1 MQADESISQQDL
13 LGRWMHAHEE
23 DPQETS
29 GREVYRPHDWS
40 FGPSRGRRG
49 FDLLPDGR
57 ATVVGIAAAD
67 GTDTREGRW
76 SIEPPNVLVIESGGD
91 VRRWRVEQAS
101 PDRLVVLEL
110 LGR

>member
-1 MQADESISQQDL
+1 MQADEPISQQDL

-23 DPQETS
+23 DPQDTS

-57 ATVVGIAAAD
+57 RPWWALPPRT
-67 GTDTREGRW
+67 GRP
-76 SIEPPNVLVIESGGD
+76 IPARAGG
-91 VRRWRVEQAS
+91 RSSRPTCS
-101 PDRLVVLEL
+101 
-110 LGR
+110 